1 MGRVE
6 TVLGPVPVEDLGVTL
21 PHEHILVNMRDEAGP
36 AGLLNDTEQARHE
49 LAWLAELGCRTVVE
63 LSGIEIRGDVR
74 ELRELS
80 RSTGLH
86 IVVGT
91 AFYREPYYRDLV
103 RSQPL
108 DDLAGVLVRE
118 LTEGINTDDVPA
130 RSQRFREDLPAGPRI
145 RAGLIGELGWRGPH
159 PTPAEERCFRAAARA
174 HEQTGA
180 TISTHAARW
189 PIGLEQ
195 LRVLTEEG
203 VPADRVI
210 IGHCDTV
217 GDPDYH
223 LALAEAGAYVQF
235 DTLAHFPTPWHV
247 ERRVDWIMRLVEA
260 GYGQRVLVSND
271 VCVLGNYTIN
281 GGPGY
286 GAVFTRLVPA
296 LEQAGLTRAVVRR
309 ILTENVHTAL
319 AGSGER

>member
-1 MGRVE
+1 MGRIE
-6 TVLGPVPVEDLGVTL
+6 TVLGPVAVEELGVTL

-49 LAWLAELGCRTVVE
+49 LGLVRDLGARTVVE

-91 AFYREPYYRDLV
+91 AFYREPYYRDPV
-103 RSQPL
+103 RELSV

-118 LTEGINTDDVPA
+118 LVEGIDTSVVPA
-130 RSQRFREDLPAGPRI
+130 PTQRFRDDLPVGPPI

-159 PTPAEERCFRAAARA
+159 ASPAEERCFRAAARA
-174 HEQTGA
+174 HEETGA

-189 PIGLEQ
+189 PLGLEQ
-195 LRVLTEEG
+195 LRILAEEG
-203 VPADRVI
+203 VPADRVVV
-210 IGHCDTV
+210 GHCDTV
-217 GDPDYH
+217 ADPDYH
-223 LALAEAGAYVQF
+223 LAIAEAGAYVQF
-235 DTLAHFPTPWHV
+235 DTLSHFPTPWHV
-247 ERRVDWIMRLVEA
+247 DRRVGWILRLVEA
-260 GYGQRVLVSND
+260 GYGHRVLVSND
-271 VCVLGNYTIN
+271 VCVLGNYTTN

-286 GAVFTRLVPA
+286 GAVLTRLVPA
-296 LEQAGLTRAVVRR
+296 LEEAGLAPALVQR
-309 ILTENVHTAL
+309 ILTDNVHAAL
-319 AGSGER
+319 AGTGE